1 MNQQLLQMLP
11 GLQPDELVMIQQL
24 TRDMTDEQ
32 QRQFVILYGGKR
44 KNAQTL
50 LVLSAIGFLGVAGL
64 QRFVLG
70 QAGMGI
76 LYLLTVGFCGIGTI
90 IDMVNAERMAAD
102 YNQRQ
107 AIDTANMVR
116 MMSR

>member
-1 MNQQLLQMLP
+1 MNQQLLQMLA

-24 TRDMTDEQ
+24 TRDMSEDQ

-44 KNAQTL
+44 KNSQTL
-50 LVLSAIGFLGVAGL
+50 LVLAAIGFLGIAGL

-76 LYLLTVGFCGIGTI
+76 LYLLTLGFCGIGTI
-90 IDMVNAERMAAD
+90 IDMVNAERMTSD
-102 YNQRQ
+102 YNQQQ

-116 MMSR
+116 MMNR